1 MAVEAFERAVVARDL
16 VRERSAVVA
25 RPPRE
30 RDALVQ
36 AEQRLSRRRLVFQH
50 DLDVGDPAAKL
61 RRERIESVLDQLFE
75 VWSGV
80 VGGLVRFGLPLA
92 EEPLDAQDLQQP
104 LEQHHLPREVFF
116 FGLAFAGMTLPATAA
131 RAFCF
136 LVAISASWGSLGQPT
151 DATPAAGVRKM
162 RRLVAPL
169 TAAACC
175 PHSRSL
181 PNEGVATREPRVKR
195 RSTIRRSASVSSRA
209 PIRSGQSNETCA
221 SVSRLSVLASR
232 LELWQAMPSCSL
244 ITHAR
249 EEGHTSAASKRFWSQ
264 WSA

>member
-1 MAVEAFERAVVARDL
+1 REARAGANQERPGSAVRS
-16 VRERSAVVA
+16 RERRRGRF
-25 RPPRE
+25 RP
-30 RDALVQ
+30 
-36 AEQRLSRRRLVFQH
+36 
-50 DLDVGDPAAKL
+50 
-61 RRERIESVLDQLFE
+61 
-75 VWSGV
+75 
-80 VGGLVRFGLPLA
+80 FGLPLA

-195 RSTIRRSASVSSRA
+195 TSTIRRSASVSSRA
-209 PIRSGQSNETCA
+209 PTRSGQSNETCA

-232 LELWQAMPSCSL
+232 LELRVL
-244 ITHAR
+244 RRAR
-249 EEGHTSAASKRFWSQ
+249 RLDLGVH
-264 WSA
+264 